1 MIAFISGTIHAVEDS
16 SLIVV
21 TGGVGYRL
29 FCTGR
34 LLSSVHIGEDIAL
47 HVYHHI
53 RDDAQELFGVL
64 DAADYR
70 FLMLVLKVSGVG
82 PKMALGMLSA
92 FSTEQ
97 LMRAIVSQDVALL
110 TSISGI
116 GKKTAERIVLE
127 LKDASAEL
135 IGTGA
140 DVTGSEVGNGG
151 FGSGDSGS
159 VASALSGLGYRVD
172 EIAAALAHVD
182 TTLSSEEQLKA
193 ALYYLSQR

>member
-1 MIAFISGTIHAVEDS
+1 MIAFISGTIQAVEDT

-29 FCTGR
+29 FCTSR
-34 LLSSVHIGEDIAL
+34 LLSGVHVGEDIAL

-53 RDDAQELFGVL
+53 RDDAQELFGVS

-82 PKMALGMLSA
+82 PKMALGMLSS

-97 LMRAIVSQDVALL
+97 LMRAIVSQDVSLL

-135 IGTGA
+135 IGTGGMDA
-140 DVTGSEVGNGG
+140 ASDLGNGG
-151 FGSGDSGS
+151 FGSGDSGG

-172 EIAAALAHVD
+172 EIAGALAQID
-182 TTLSSEEQLKA
+182 TTLSAEGQLKA
-193 ALYYLSQR
+193 ALHYLAQR